1 MYPRVNL
8 LHISNSQRALKFD
21 TKRKDITVKGILPRS
36 GFIPGERVNVSLEIH
51 NLNRISIKHMDIC
64 LVQRYEIDQCRR
76 RLELVRFSVAEVCGT
91 NDEFMQA
98 TCPITI
104 PQGIA
109 PSYAY
114 ESRNSR
120 VNVLVN
126 VFYDL
131 RVEVKAKGLF
141 TDFDLL
147 VPIIIGTDCST
158 EHSQENFANN
168 SYRRSNNVS
177 GRNSLSYQGDIGLP
191 TYESMFSRQLPTN

>member
-1 MYPRVNL
+1 MNL
-8 LHISNSQRALKFD
+8 LHVNNSQCALKFD
-21 TKRKDITVKGILPRS
+21 TKCKDVTVKGVLPRS
-36 GFIPGERVNVSLEIH
+36 GFIPGERVNLSLEIH
-51 NLNRISIKHMDIC
+51 NLNRISIKHMDVC

-91 NDEFMQA
+91 NDEFLQA
-98 TCPITI
+98 NCPITI
-104 PQGIA
+104 PHGIA

-114 ESRNSR
+114 ESRNRR

-158 EHSQENFANN
+158 EHSHADN

-177 GRNSLSYQGDIGLP
+177 RRNSLSYQEDIGLP
-191 TYESMFSRQLPTN
+191 TYESMFTQQLPAN